1 MSEHAALIAAA
12 RKLIPAGVGLGWADP
27 QLAHPLLPGEILERA
42 VPKRQCEF
50 SAGRAAAR
58 LAMGLPDQP
67 LPMRPDRTPLW
78 PDGICG
84 SISHSNSACLA
95 VAAPLTLLRGLG
107 LDLEPALPLD
117 RDLWQTVL
125 TPTEQHFLA
134 CLPEADRGL
143 TAKLIFSAKEAAYKA
158 QYPISERLFGFDGFE
173 ISITEQ
179 TFIARFTTAV
189 PGFAAMA
196 ELPGHWCFAG
206 GHILTLVAIPA

>member
-12 RKLIPAGVGLGWADP
+12 RAIIPTGAGIGWADP
-27 QLAHPLLPGEILERA
+27 RLAHPLLPGEVLERA

-58 LAMGLPDQP
+58 MAMGLPDAMIA
-67 LPMRPDRTPLW
+67 LRPDRAPLW
-78 PDGICG
+78 PVGICG
-84 SISHSNSACLA
+84 SISHSDAACLA
-95 VAAPLTLLRGLG
+95 VAAPLKLFRGLG
-107 LDLEPALPLD
+107 LDLEPSLPLD

-125 TPTEQHFLA
+125 TPAEQHFLA

-179 TFIARFTTAV
+179 TFTSRFTISV
-189 PGFAAMA
+189 PGFAAGTD
-196 ELPGHWCFAG
+196 LQGCWQIAG
-206 GHILTLVAIPA
+206 KHILTLVTIPV